1 MSQRDR
7 HGQRIDGG
15 GPWVRQK
22 WTLGGETN
30 PENLVVMPPSE
41 LGNSNERVS
50 LQVANP
56 IQLTVNWIY

>member
-1 MSQRDR
+1 MSEQERL
-7 HGQRIDGG
+7 GQRIDGG
-15 GPWVRQK
+15 GPLVRQQ

-56 IQLTVNWIY
+56 IQLMVKWIH